1 MCATSTLTRRTCS
14 LKWDAPEHTLA
25 EIRAAAERGD
35 LAAMTV
41 LGLCFREGVRG
52 APKDEAQ
59 WLVWVQRAAAGNLA
73 SAQT

>member
-1 MCATSTLTRRTCS
+1 MGDLAAQEAAVN
-14 LKWDAPEHTLA
+14 KWRAPARTLA

-35 LAAMTV
+35 LAAMHV
-41 LGLCFREGVRG
+41 LGLCFRDGARS

-59 WLVWVQRAAAGNLA
+59 YLAWVQRAAAGNLA